1 MSSINNMPTIPRNK
15 HYLAASAI
23 ALALAFPWA
32 TLSFANDAGA
42 SFLSVGPIGPKCGS
56 FLSQGAVTA
65 CVQKKKMASILK
77 PGKTLKETESLD
89 QKEKRFY
96 KNYGKPPK
104 AAAAA
109 LLDPTPENIKGW
121 ALEEIRSQNNA
132 AAVAAALTEE
142 EKKIENSEQNIPSE
156 VAAEAK
162 MPTYF
167 ADDMTIIM
175 WGGGEKCPAC
185 KAQQAVLQAMAAENP
200 TMSISEKLVGKASL
214 QKVVDFETHNGL
226 DFNVLPATK
235 SEAVK
240 AGIKA
245 LPSLAIT
252 DDEYHHAAVLT
263 GFVNVK
269 QLRGFIMALRR
280 NGIAAS
286 NEQGQ
291 SHG

>member
-1 MSSINNMPTIPRNK
+1 MSSINNMPTIMRNK
-15 HYLAASAI
+15 FYLAASAI
-23 ALALAFPWA
+23 TFAVAFPWA
-32 TLSFANDAGA
+32 TLTFANDAGT
-42 SFLSVGPIGPKCGS
+42 SFLSVGPIGPKCGN
-56 FLSQGAVTA
+56 FLAPGNVTA
-65 CVQKKKMASILK
+65 CVQKKKMASILTPRK
-77 PGKTLKETESLD
+77 PQNENESLG

-132 AAVAAALTEE
+132 AAVAAALTTE

-167 ADDMTIIM
+167 ADDITVTM
-175 WGGGEKCPAC
+175 WGGGVKCPAC
-185 KAQQAVLQAMAAENP
+185 KAQQAALQAMATENP
-200 TMSISEKLVGKASL
+200 TMNIKEELVGKTSL
-214 QKVVDFETHNGL
+214 QEVVDYETQSGL
-226 DFNVLPATK
+226 DFNVLPVTK
-235 SEAVK
+235 SDAVK

-245 LPSLAIT
+245 LPSLVIT
-252 DDEYHHAAVLT
+252 DEEYHHTAVLT

-269 QLRGFIMALRR
+269 QLRGFIMTLRR
-280 NGIAAS
+280 NGVAAS
-286 NEQGQ
+286 NVQRR

>member
-1 MSSINNMPTIPRNK
+1 MPTITRNK
-15 HYLAASAI
+15 FYLVASAI
-23 ALALAFPWA
+23 TFAVAFPWA
-32 TLSFANDAGA
+32 TLTFANDAGT

-56 FLSQGAVTA
+56 FLAPGNVTA
-65 CVQKKKMASILK
+65 CVQKKKMASILTPRK
-77 PGKTLKETESLD
+77 PQNENESLG

-132 AAVAAALTEE
+132 AAVAAALTVE
-142 EKKIENSEQNIPSE
+142 EKKIENSEQNIPSV

-167 ADDMTIIM
+167 ADDMTITM

-200 TMSISEKLVGKASL
+200 TMNVREKLVGKTSL
-214 QKVVDFETHNGL
+214 QEVVDYETHSGL
-226 DFNVLPATK
+226 DYNVLPATK
-235 SEAVK
+235 MEAAK
-240 AGIKA
+240 ADIKA
-245 LPSLAIT
+245 LPSLAIS
-252 DDEYHHAAVLT
+252 DQEYHHTAVLT
-263 GFVNVK
+263 GLVDVK
-269 QLRGFIMALRR
+269 QLRDFIMALRR

-286 NEQGQ
+286 NGQ
-291 SHG
+291 RRSHG